1 MAWHNGEPIVFGYPL
16 PPKLGGTRWMLQW
29 THTSWLRRPHCIE
42 IDEDHKISYNGEFF
56 HGSAEYQCTIV
67 GGPVIGLQFSPVHNR
82 GFLRRFVFS
91 HISGTA
97 NYLYEHGDNYSCI
110 LMPLT
115 QANNP
120 FQVYPASSIN
130 PTTLNQEDNRH
141 KRRRF
146 TFTTD
151 EEEEDLTSKDF
162 QKAQDEFV
170 EPSPTARRK
179 AITLTAAY
187 YKDSLLRSSLCRQPE
202 GREHADNIIV
212 NKVISAGSVEQKAQV
227 TKEWCTLY
235 KRPISTETT
244 DPNDWD

>member
-1 MAWHNGEPIVFGYPL
+1 
-16 PPKLGGTRWMLQW
+16 MLQW
-29 THTSWLRRPHCIE
+29 THISWLRRPHCIE
-42 IDEDHKISYNGEFF
+42 IDEDHKISYNGESF

-67 GGPVIGLQFSPVHNR
+67 GGPVIGLQFRPSHNCD
-82 GFLRRFVFS
+82 FLRRFVFS

-151 EEEEDLTSKDF
+151 EEEEDLTFKDF
-162 QKAQDEFV
+162 QKAQEEFV
-170 EPSPTARRK
+170 EPRTTAVPK
-179 AITLTAAY
+179 PSTLREY
-187 YKDSLLRSSLCRQPE
+187 YKDLLLRSPLCRQPE
-202 GREHADNIIV
+202 GREQADNIIV
-212 NKVISAGSVEQKAQV
+212 NNVMSVAAVEQKAEV
-227 TKEWCTLY
+227 TKQRCLVFNS
-235 KRPISTETT
+235 PISTETT